1 MQIGMNSNGEMF
13 FSQMRQEF
21 NCESQVDVIE
31 CTEDLGSKMLN
42 EILLKSL
49 ALVEVLLW
57 CGCGISS
64 DGCMEL
70 VKVNLR
76 MNADRYI
83 SYIIKEYVVPY
94 VGCFECER
102 FVFMHDNVRA
112 YAPGTVH

>member
-1 MQIGMNSNGEMF
+1 
-13 FSQMRQEF
+13 
-21 NCESQVDVIE
+21 
-31 CTEDLGSKMLN
+31 
-42 EILLKSL
+42 
-49 ALVEVLLW
+49 
-57 CGCGISS
+57 
-64 DGCMEL
+64 MEL

-83 SYIIKEYVVPY
+83 SYIIKEHVVPY

>member
-1 MQIGMNSNGEMF
+1 MQIGMDSNEEMF

-21 NCESQVDVIE
+21 NCESQMDVIE
-31 CTEDLGSKMLN
+31 CTEDLRSEILN
-42 EILLKSL
+42 EILLKPL

-76 MNADRYI
+76 MNAHRYI
-83 SYIIKEYVVPY
+83 SYIIKEHIVPY

-102 FVFMHDNVRA
+102 QFISILKMS
-112 YAPGTVH
+112 GSCL